1 MPPFYLLSENI
12 SWMVGFVVLTTE
24 NIWTDVGKAT
34 PLIHQLVVV
43 SNKVLTE
50 NKVG

>member
-1 MPPFYLLSENI
+1 MPPSPSPPEKSFMDV
-12 SWMVGFVVLTTE
+12 WFVVLTTE

-34 PLIHQLVVV
+34 PLIHQLIIV

-50 NKVG
+50 DKVG